1 MMDMNIDWR
10 KLKNGFSD
18 FEKIAVD
25 LVNDK
30 DNDNHYKWEQTKG
43 TRDHN
48 HDGILVKEKTT
59 VSTEK
64 TAVFVGYSN
73 NNIDVWW
80 MEAKYS
86 SIDGKKEQII
96 PRYRLDATI
105 VSAILSKEV
114 KKVVFVTNLNIASKT
129 IFDLRKALT
138 SSTSC
143 EEVVFYTRTQ
153 VEFWLLHQPSD
164 YFNTY
169 FPSLAGCYEQISVS
183 NSVIESGLELYG
195 IGNNLFKESLTI
207 VYTGFAYELHF
218 YVVTQKE
225 LHIVLDRAINLQEI
239 PEDMKDLQLK
249 TGENCFC
256 FNIRIPNKIQHEPVH
271 AKDVPGE
278 YKAPLHIELV
288 YKTVTGNSL
297 SISPKGVLDIVDS
310 DTFLVDIPSQTNI
323 CKELTDIT
331 INSLNN
337 KNLNF
342 TIALLE
348 GKSGVGKSFVLQRYR
363 QELSARLNNSVCSY
377 YQFNGDL
384 VIDSRLVKQLLM
396 FVLFPYIDYANLD
409 QQYMENLQKVSKMP
423 PMFWEFISPKE
434 DLEFF
439 MKFYNN
445 WELISTV
452 LAKEIRI
459 NTRIL
464 ICDDLHKL
472 DDRVSSIFYDL
483 IKLFE
488 IYNYPVFLVIA
499 SQKAIDS
506 SKICIQP
513 IYNKQLEISIDDVKK
528 VLEKRIA
535 NFELTDPSPLFGSV
549 PELIYFIKYLSQLG
563 KEINSYDEL
572 RLFYNL
578 YKQSGILKNEIIRK
592 FKLVFAQHEN
602 VIPLCSCIYYTSPGI
617 HMQLINEDPELK
629 KAKAILVSEELIKKD
644 ENDYYTAWHDTYK
657 EIYRSTFELVNCKEI
672 EIPFQNTYDK
682 KNLFVLQGTEESA
695 ISILLDSLQKLYTE
709 QKFYSIYYILENI
722 YTQETKREQYKNQVS
737 SEHYYMLFAYFCY
750 ANTNASTQ
758 YSGFEMFSELYQQTQ
773 NNKNIIVQ
781 SIHYIILWELINS
794 LYESGNYEKAM
805 SHVKL
810 FEAMPESIKCN
821 WAYLFEWDYN
831 SLYNSVKSANLLI
844 QSEKG
849 INCISKIPKPQQLH
863 DKDISYTSYRLI
875 LCNLTNDY
883 ENAMK
888 LLRSYNQ
895 IIQDDV
901 SFDHKSKYAY
911 DFTVKFFDCV
921 ENRID
926 ISEVIDANNVIKQEF
941 LNDYNRHI
949 CIISALALIKKGID
963 LCEKYSLE
971 YLKSSRPIKYRQKAF
986 QEALFALICLAKE
999 RPSDAIT
1006 HLKKEK
1012 EIFCDYETYLPIIS
1026 HNIKFIEECS
1036 FSTTAVDFYIGK
1048 TMEFG
1053 KYYIDIRMLY

>member
-1 MMDMNIDWR
+1 MNIDWR
-10 KLKNGFSD
+10 KLKSGFSS
-18 FEKIAVD
+18 FETIAVD

-30 DNDNHYKWEQTKG
+30 DNDNHYKWIQTKG

-48 HDGILVKEKTT
+48 HDGILVKEKAP

-64 TAVFVGYSN
+64 TAVFVGYTH

-86 SIDGKKEQII
+86 AIDGKKEQVM

-105 VSAILSKEV
+105 VSAILSKKI

-129 IFDLRKALT
+129 IFDLRKALI

-143 EEVVFYTRTQ
+143 QEVVFYTRTQ
-153 VEFWLLHQPSD
+153 VEFWLLHQPFK
-164 YFNTY
+164 YFKTY
-169 FPSLAGCYEQISVS
+169 FPSLARYYNQISIS
-183 NSVIESGLELYG
+183 NPVIESGLELYG

-218 YVVTQKE
+218 TVTTQEE
-225 LHIVLDRAINLQEI
+225 LRIVLDKAINLQEI
-239 PEDMKDLQLK
+239 PEDMKDLKLK
-249 TGENCFC
+249 PGENCFC
-256 FNIRIPNKIQHEPVH
+256 FNTKIPKKIQHEPIH
-271 AKDVPGE
+271 SKDVPGE

-288 YKTVTGNSL
+288 YKTATGDLL
-297 SISPKGVLDIVDS
+297 SISPKGILDIVDS
-310 DTFLVDIPSQTNI
+310 DTFLVDIPSQADI

-337 KNLNF
+337 ENMRF
-342 TIALLE
+342 SIALLE

-363 QELSARLNNSVCSY
+363 QELSARLNNSVCNY

-384 VIDSRLVKQLLM
+384 VIDSRLVKQMLM

-409 QQYMENLQKVSKMP
+409 RKYMENLQEVANMP
-423 PMFWEFISPKE
+423 TMFWEFVSPKE
-434 DLEFF
+434 DLESF

-452 LAKEIRI
+452 LTTEIHV
-459 NTRIL
+459 NARIL

-472 DDRVSSIFYDL
+472 DDRVSSVFYDL

-488 IYNYPVFLVIA
+488 IYNYPVFLVIS
-499 SQKAIDS
+499 SQRSIDS
-506 SKICIQP
+506 SKKYMQP
-513 IYNKQLEISIDDVKK
+513 ICKKQLEISSDDVKQ
-528 VLEKRIA
+528 VLKRIIA
-535 NFELTDPSPLFGSV
+535 NLELDNPSPLFGSV
-549 PELIYFIKYLSQLG
+549 PELICFIKYLSQLG
-563 KEINSYDEL
+563 KEINSYEEL

-578 YKQSGILKNEIIRK
+578 YKRSKILKNEIITK
-592 FKLVFAQHEN
+592 FKQVFAQHEN
-602 VIPLCSCIYYTSPGI
+602 VIPLCSCIYYTSSGI
-617 HMQLINEDPELK
+617 HMQLINEDSELR
-629 KAKAILVSEELIKKD
+629 KAKDILVSEELIKKD

-657 EIYRSTFELVNCKEI
+657 EIYRSTFELVKCKEI

-682 KNLFVLQGTEESA
+682 KNLFVLQGTEENA
-695 ISILLDSLQKLYTE
+695 ICILLDSLKKLYSE

-722 YTQETKREQYKNQVS
+722 YTQKEKREQYKNQIS
-737 SEHYYMLFAYFCY
+737 SKHYYMLFAYFCY
-750 ANTNASTQ
+750 ANTNASSQ
-758 YSGFEMFSELYQQTQ
+758 YSGFEMFSELYHQTQ
-773 NNKNIIVQ
+773 NNKNIIIQ
-781 SIHYIILWELINS
+781 SIHYIILWELINC

-805 SHVKL
+805 SHVEL
-810 FEAMPESIKCN
+810 FEAMPESVKCN

-831 SLYNSVKSANLLI
+831 SLYNSVRSADLLI

-849 INCISKIPKPQQLH
+849 INCISKIPRPQQLH
-863 DKDISYTSYRLI
+863 NKDISYTSYRLI
-875 LCNLTNDY
+875 LSNLTNDY
-883 ENAMK
+883 ANAMK

-921 ENRID
+921 ENKID
-926 ISEVIDANNVIKQEF
+926 ISEVIDANNIIKQEF

-949 CIISALALIKKGID
+949 CIISALALIKKGLD
-963 LCEKYSLE
+963 LCETYSLE
-971 YLKSSRPIKYRQKAF
+971 YLKSSRPLKYRQKAF

-999 RPSDAIT
+999 KKSDAIA
-1006 HLKKEK
+1006 HLKKEQ
-1012 EIFCDYETYLPIIS
+1012 EIFSEYENYLPVIS

-1036 FSTTAVDFYIGK
+1036 FSITAVDFYIGK
-1048 TMEFG
+1048 SMESG